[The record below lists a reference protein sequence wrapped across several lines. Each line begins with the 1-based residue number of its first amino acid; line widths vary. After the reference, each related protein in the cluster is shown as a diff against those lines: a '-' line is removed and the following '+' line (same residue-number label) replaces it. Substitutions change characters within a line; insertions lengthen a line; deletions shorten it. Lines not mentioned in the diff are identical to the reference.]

1 MECPAGSGPARNGWS
16 RVWILVGAFH
26 LYGAA
31 GNAADLVH
39 GLWVWKS
46 QGVLEAPH
54 SANALLKFCESESIN
69 EVYVSVAENPRT
81 MAVSNEQQIAHLIAL
96 LHRSNIRVEALL
108 SSIDAD
114 QPGQPR
120 DKLVGRVQGIL
131 RFNRRRPQERFD
143 GVHLDVEP
151 QQRRETK
158 GPGNLRFLPDLASTY
173 RAVRVLAEPAGMT
186 VNADIPVK
194 YLKGK
199 VGERRMLLSA
209 VPRLTLMLYELSS
222 PEDSDSAPQKTEKL
236 QKAAQ
241 RFLEMAYQGLG
252 HADLARMSI
261 ALRTPDYRDLLP
273 TMFKSL
279 DETLGANPRY
289 LGWARHSYN
298 DTLTP
303 SRR

>member
-1 MECPAGSGPARNGWS
+1 
-16 RVWILVGAFH
+16 
-26 LYGAA
+26 
-31 GNAADLVH
+31 
-39 GLWVWKS
+39 
-46 QGVLEAPH
+46 
-54 SANALLKFCESESIN
+54 LLKFCESEGIN
-69 EVYVSVAENPRT
+69 EVYLSVGANPRT
-81 MAVSNEQQIAHLIAL
+81 MGVPNEQQIAHLIAL
-96 LHRSNIRVEALL
+96 LHRSHIRVEALL
-108 SSIDAD
+108 SSVDAD

-131 RFNRRRPQERFD
+131 RFNQRHPEERFD

-151 QQRRETK
+151 QQRQENK
-158 GPGNLRFLPDLASTY
+158 GPENLRFVPNLASTY
-173 RAVRVLAEPAGMT
+173 RAVRVLAGPAGMT

-194 YLKGK
+194 YLKGEI
-199 VGERRMLLSA
+199 GQRRMLLSA
-209 VPRLTLMLYELSS
+209 LPRLTLMLYELSS
-222 PEDSDSAPQKTEKL
+222 PEDGESTPQKTEKL

-241 RFLEMAYQGLG
+241 RFLEMAYQGLDNAGLG
-252 HADLARMSI
+252 HADLARISI

-279 DETLGANPRY
+279 DNTLGANPRY